1 MKGTFPNTHLVLF
14 TLGRI
19 FFPTML
25 HRERE
30 LRARMRW
37 VAVIFGV
44 LLVAGVVGLSAYIQ
58 SKRPAGPVD
67 DLKSSRQKAQQ
78 AQQAR

>member
-1 MKGTFPNTHLVLF
+1 MNGTFPNNRLVLF

-44 LLVAGVVGLSAYIQ
+44 LLVGGVIGLSAYVQ
-58 SKRPAGPVD
+58 SKRPAGPID
-67 DLKSSRQKAQQ
+67 DLKGARQKAQQ
-78 AQQAR
+78 AQQAH

>member
-1 MKGTFPNTHLVLF
+1 LPNNFRVLF

-37 VAVIFGV
+37 VAIIFGV
-44 LLVAGVVGLSAYIQ
+44 LLIAGVIGLSAYVQ
-58 SKRPAGPVD
+58 SKRPAGPID
-67 DLKSSRQKAQQ
+67 DFKAARQKAQQ
-78 AQQAR
+78 AR